1 MGRKAPIFSLIY
13 FTCEC
18 DLEELS
24 MPITILIE
32 DDTPVLVELK
42 PAKIRGEQDV
52 AISVQDLFERST
64 QALNNAMAA
73 IYGMSRRVVGTVKE
87 IPLAERPDEVEVEF
101 GLLMKTDANAFVVNA
116 GLEAQITVTLKW
128 QQNDEGKKGKR

>member
-1 MGRKAPIFSLIY
+1 
-13 FTCEC
+13 
-18 DLEELS
+18 

-116 GLEAQITVTLKW
+116 GMEAQITVTLKW
-128 QQNDEGKKGKR
+128 QQNEEGKKGKR